1 MTDRTKMGIAVVE
14 AALVLGI
21 LGDAMLRATP
31 WGLNLFIFI
40 IGTVAALIMV
50 NTRWRAKSVR
60 VYDSWLYAPLLIFA
74 LGFTWRD
81 SVALHF
87 FDLVAIL
94 TVLALMTLRAAGLN
108 LLRTSLSRYLFV
120 HATALLNGLFGPF
133 MLLISDIKWA
143 NLPKNGFTKHLAAV
157 LRGLLIVA
165 PLLLI
170 FGVLLMAADAVF
182 AGIIKQTLHIE
193 FSTLFSHLFLAGL
206 IAWIAGGFLRGIVLG
221 GAAEFAWKTRS
232 ATAAI
237 AIPYRPASGPLSLDL
252 SKASVTVE
260 AKEPKVEDSTDT
272 AEELPPAVEPT
283 RPFGKLALGAVEVS
297 IVVGLLNLLFLCFVI
312 VQIRYLFGGAALVQ
326 STAGMSYAEYAR
338 HGFFELVAVAILVL
352 PILLAVHWLL
362 PKEDARLAQLFRILA
377 GIQILLL
384 FVIMASA
391 MKRMLMY
398 QGAYGM
404 TELRLYTTAMMGW
417 LALVFI
423 WFTLSVL
430 RGKRERFIGGAAIAG
445 FAVLFLLHA
454 INPDGLIVRYN
465 TSSAMSGKAVD
476 IYYLTRLSKDA
487 TPDLLTAMP
496 SMKHTDRCLVAAEL
510 LHRSSLELPTDWR
523 SWNWSRSVARRQL
536 HAAESQIE
544 TFGCPEMGPGGTSTP
559 IPAMPERVED

>member
-31 WGLNLFIFI
+31 WGLNLFIFV
-40 IGTVAALIMV
+40 IGTIAALVML

-60 VYDSWLYAPLLIFA
+60 VYDSWLYVPLLIFS
-74 LGFTWRD
+74 LGFAWRD
-81 SVALHF
+81 SIALHF
-87 FDLVAIL
+87 FDLMGIL
-94 TVLALMTLRAAGLN
+94 TVLALLTLRAAGLN
-108 LLRTSLSRYLFV
+108 LLRTSLSRYVFV
-120 HATALLNGLFGPF
+120 HATALLNGMFGPF

-143 NLPKNGFTKHLAAV
+143 NLPKNGFTKHLMAV
-157 LRGLLIVA
+157 VRGLLIVA

-193 FSTLFSHLFLAGL
+193 FPTLFGHLFLAGF
-206 IAWIAGGFLRGIVLG
+206 IAWIAGGFLRGVVLG

-232 ATAAI
+232 ATAGMTI
-237 AIPYRPASGPLSLDL
+237 LNRPESGPLSLDL
-252 SKASVTVE
+252 SKASVTVDAE
-260 AKEPKVEDSTDT
+260 DPKTDDPSDPVKDT
-272 AEELPPAVEPT
+272 PPAVEPSP
-283 RPFGKLALGAVEVS
+283 PFGKLALGAVEVS
-297 IVVGLLNLLFLCFVI
+297 IVVGLLNVLFLCFVI
-312 VQIRYLFGGAALVQ
+312 VQVRYLFGGAAMIQ

-362 PKEDARLAQLFRILA
+362 PKEDARLARLFRVLA
-377 GIQILLL
+377 GVQILLL

-417 LALVFI
+417 LALVFV
-423 WFTLSVL
+423 WFSLSVL
-430 RGKRERFIGGAAIAG
+430 RGHRERFIGGAAIAG
-445 FAVLFLLHA
+445 FAILFLLHA

-465 TSSAMSGKAVD
+465 TSSARSGPAVD

-487 TPDLLTAMP
+487 MPDLLTVMPAMT
-496 SMKHTDRCLVAAEL
+496 HTDRCLVAGEL

-544 TFGCPEMGPGGTSTP
+544 TFGCPEMGPGGQSTP
-559 IPAMPERVED
+559 IPD